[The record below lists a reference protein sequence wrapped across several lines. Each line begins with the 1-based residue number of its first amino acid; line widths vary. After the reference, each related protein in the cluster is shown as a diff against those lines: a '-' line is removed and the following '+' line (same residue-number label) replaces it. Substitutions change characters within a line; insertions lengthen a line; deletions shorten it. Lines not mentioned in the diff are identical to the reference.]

1 MVNHSNQEWKFA
13 VCTAYIRKMNNLAG
27 IDLNLLVVLD
37 ALLAER
43 HVSRAA
49 VRLNKSQP
57 AVSHALA
64 RLRDLFNDPLL
75 VRHGG
80 RLEPTIRALEIAP
93 RLAEAMGRMR
103 SLLTPVGFDPATER
117 HVFRVA
123 MSDYGAAVLL
133 PRLMATLRVEAPH
146 VDLIVNQ
153 ASREVMASQVTDGE
167 IDLALGVFP
176 THGEGIRSSLL
187 FRESFAC
194 LADASQLGGSPAL
207 DLAEYLARPHVL
219 VSLRGDV
226 SNEIDLALAATG
238 NTRRICLAVPHWSVA
253 PGLVRG
259 TDLVLTVARRIL
271 PQADGDGLVVF
282 EPPFVIPP
290 FDFEQIWHRRRE
302 GDPGHRWL
310 RALIARLLGD
320 EDPVRALPV

>member
-1 MVNHSNQEWKFA
+1 
-13 VCTAYIRKMNNLAG
+13 MNNLTG

-37 ALLAER
+37 ALLTER

-64 RLRDLFNDPLL
+64 RLRELFDDPLL

-80 RLEPTIRALEIAP
+80 RLEPTIRALELAP
-93 RLAEAMGRMR
+93 RLAEAMGRVR
-103 SLLTPVGFDPATER
+103 SLLAPAGFDPATER
-117 HVFRVA
+117 HVFRLA
-123 MSDYGAAVLL
+123 MSDYGAVVLL
-133 PRLMATLRVEAPH
+133 PKLMATLRAEAPH
-146 VDLIVNQ
+146 IDLVVSQ
-153 ASREVMASQVTDGE
+153 ASREVMASQVVDGE

-194 LADASQLGGSPAL
+194 LADASQLGGSPAM
-207 DLAEYLARPHVL
+207 DLGDYLARPHVL
-219 VSLRGDV
+219 VSLRGDAG
-226 SNEIDLALAATG
+226 NEIDLALAETG
-238 NTRRICLAVPHWSVA
+238 KARRICLALPHWSVA

-271 PQADGDGLVVF
+271 AQAEGDGLVVF
-282 EPPFVIPP
+282 EPPFAIPP
-290 FDFEQIWHRRRE
+290 FDFEQIWHRRRD

-310 RALIARLLGD
+310 RTLVARLLED
-320 EDPVRALPV
+320 EGAATG